1 MKRVNWKNTNLTS
14 MDMPYFIAHNEADMK
29 ELGNKIPGKISL
41 LYTNWSKETTYKL
54 AGLHARG
61 VRVFI
66 KSTEIVSPR
75 YPRPYVI
82 NATADELKEVKRL
95 SKVQNNKTCYTFVK
109 NAFKVITKGYGVDPR
124 HSIDI
129 GGDYPHYRVSI
140 TDKRFPKTDAFQQ
153 ALQGI
158 EEGLALTVNPIE
170 DFDKVLT
177 SVEHKCK
184 LYADQMDCYT
194 HTVTNTV
201 APFEKELDERSYRFL
216 QVDTYTDEHGI
227 THEHRQWR
235 VGRAY
240 NRERYFAENT
250 EEVFT
255 WKDTPR
261 DKGNNSSQVYL
272 TDVRDTVSTQK
283 LKEAEEVLNWLEEH
297 DMLDMNAYHCPN
309 CGKIATTYN
318 GCAHCGYE
326 LPKEAISEFNN
337 GRITEAEL
345 SAMSIEDINALFNDT
360 ETATSYQEWQ
370 NFNNEDEFVTDELTL
385 TNFDFE

>member
-1 MKRVNWKNTNLTS
+1 MKKMNWKNTTLTS
-14 MDMPYFIAHNEADMK
+14 MDMPYFIAHNEADMQK
-29 ELGNKIPGKISL
+29 LGNKVPGKLSV
-41 LYTNWSKETTYKL
+41 LYTNWSRETTFKL

-61 VRVFI
+61 VRIFI

-82 NATADELKEVKRL
+82 NATAEELKEVRRL
-95 SKVQNNKTCYTFVK
+95 TKVQNNKTCQSFVK

-124 HSIDI
+124 HSVDL
-129 GGDYPHYRVSI
+129 GGDYPHYRIAIV
-140 TDKRFPKTDAFQQ
+140 DKRFPKTDSFQQ

-158 EEGLALTVNPIE
+158 EEGIALTVTSCE
-170 DFDKVLT
+170 DFDRVLT

-184 LYADQMDCYT
+184 LYADQIDCYT
-194 HTVTNTV
+194 HTITNTV
-201 APFEKELDERSYRFL
+201 APFDKELDERSFRYV
-216 QVDTYTDEHGI
+216 QIDTYKDEYGI
-227 THEHRQWR
+227 THEHKAWR
-235 VGRAY
+235 TGTAY
-240 NRERYFAENT
+240 NRERFFAENT

-261 DKGNNSSQVYL
+261 DKENNSSQVYF

-283 LKEAEEVLNWLEEH
+283 LKEAQEVLDWLEQH
-297 DMLDMNAYHCPN
+297 NMLDMNAYHCPN
-309 CGKIATTYN
+309 CGKVATTYN

-345 SAMSIEDINALFNDT
+345 SAMNPEQINAIFVDMD
-360 ETATSYQEWQ
+360 TATSYQEWQ
-370 NFNNEDEFVTDELTL
+370 NFDNNEDEEPFDAFVLK
-385 TNFDFE
+385 